1 VRSQPKKTGKKKP
14 VSTANEEL
22 LRAILIIVTREF
34 VMPTNPQRASE
45 LLKQVYPPDDFND
58 RLDDIGIDSDAD
70 SDDANPDDESHSD

>member
-1 VRSQPKKTGKKKP
+1 MHSQPKKTGKKKP

-22 LRAILIIVTREF
+22 LPAILIIVIQEF

-45 LLKQVYPPDDFND
+45 LLKQVYLPDDFND